1 MKSTLDYIMEDPNFN
16 HNPSA
21 TLQKAYVE
29 LMIKY
34 ANLDPIARKWKL
46 LGEMESRFGRGK
58 RK

>member
-1 MKSTLDYIMEDPNFN
+1 MEDPNFN